1 MLRLTNAEDDK
12 ILLKERDR
20 KRGSLRGISA
30 IKSYLAEGD

>member
-1 MLRLTNAEDDK
+1 MLRLTNAEEDS

-20 KRGSLRGISA
+20 KRGSLWGISP